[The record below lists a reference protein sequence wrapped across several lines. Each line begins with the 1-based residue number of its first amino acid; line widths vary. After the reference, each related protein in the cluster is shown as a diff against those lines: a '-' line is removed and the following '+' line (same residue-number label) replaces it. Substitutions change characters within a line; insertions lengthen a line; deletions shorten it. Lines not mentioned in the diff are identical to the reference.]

1 MQKAIDIIIIGAG
14 ASGMAAAITAA
25 RTNPQACILILEKKE
40 EPGKKLLAT
49 GNGRCNITN
58 SACKGYRETLR
69 FFESTGLLIR
79 EEEAGRMYPY
89 TGKAGDVVRALVRT
103 AKALGITILCGAAA
117 ESVSGTASGYSVS
130 LTDGREFTCKRLLIA
145 AGGKAGPQYGTSG
158 DAGRLARSLGHSLTA
173 LAPALTS
180 IETEQSGD
188 SMKGLRAKARVSLYL
203 TKGENEVLLGS
214 EEGEV
219 QFTEKGI
226 SGICV
231 FNLSSLISLAD
242 GKEFGDYEVS
252 LDFATGMDR
261 KTLERCID
269 ERYEIEGMTAG
280 EILSGIVDDRVAER
294 ILRRADANS
303 AEQLSQ
309 CLKDYRLKVCGAGGW
324 KNAQVTRGGVPGAE
338 VDSETMESKVS
349 PGLYLSGEVLD
360 YDGPCGGF
368 NLQHAWETGMA
379 AGRAMGGK

>member
-40 EPGKKLLAT
+40 APGKKLLAT

-103 AKALGITILCGAAA
+103 AKALGVTILCGAAA

-252 LDFATGMDR
+252 LDFATDMDR
-261 KTLERCID
+261 KTLERCIN

-309 CLKDYRLKVCGAGGW
+309 CLKDHRLKVCGAGGW

-338 VDSETMESKVS
+338 VDPETMESKVS

>member
-40 EPGKKLLAT
+40 APGKKLLAT

-103 AKALGITILCGAAA
+103 AKALGVTILCGAAA

-252 LDFATGMDR
+252 LDFATDMDR
-261 KTLERCID
+261 KTLERCIS

-303 AEQLSQ
+303 AEQLSRQ
-309 CLKDYRLKVCGAGGW
+309 LKDHRLKVCGAGGW

-338 VDSETMESKVS
+338 VDPETMESKVS